1 MRMGASSR
9 SPFAASIAQWMALS
23 TIHLKLGAFHFLAP
37 VSAGTAGVEGG
48 RLKKGLRQE

>member
-23 TIHLKLGAFHFLAP
+23 TIHLKLGAFHFFAHASP
-37 VSAGTAGVEGG
+37 GTAGTEGG
-48 RLKKGLRQE
+48 RLRNGLRQE